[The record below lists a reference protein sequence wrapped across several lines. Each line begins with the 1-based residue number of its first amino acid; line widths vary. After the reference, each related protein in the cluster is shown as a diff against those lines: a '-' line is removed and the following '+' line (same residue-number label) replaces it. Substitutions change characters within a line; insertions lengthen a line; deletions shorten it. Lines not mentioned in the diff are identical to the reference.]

1 MAFVTWGGNYCIAQE
16 TAYKTLSFPDGNSKG
31 VNLYTETWSATI
43 SGFTW
48 EIANFNN
55 NSNAWTFIK
64 AGRQKYASVATI
76 DNTTPFDKAIGKIVV
91 EVKDDVDAGLVNSIC
106 LQVAS
111 DAGFSNVIE
120 TVELKSYKKTDFVF
134 NVSAPQA
141 NLYYRLKFDLKKGST
156 KSKKNGFV
164 QINKVEYYEDA
175 SNKTATSLSFDAPS
189 YTISK
194 DQTLTKLPTLKADEK
209 PLFGKT
215 ITWSSDND
223 KVATVDA
230 NGTVTGV
237 GLGKANIT
245 ATFAGD
251 NEYKT
256 STAKYEI
263 KVKGAPALSFPEKS
277 YNIFA
282 NEVFTAPELTKSPAD
297 VVVTYSSSDEKVAT
311 VDASTGKVSIV
322 GAGTAKITATSQVT
336 DVYEEAQ
343 ASYDLVVTKFT
354 PKLSFPQTSYT
365 IEMGDAFAPKLEGLP
380 EDVTPAYTSSKEE
393 VATVDA
399 ATGEVKIVGVG
410 TTTITVTSPETD
422 IYEGATASYVLNV
435 KAGIYKVEFD
445 FTSNNWGLP
454 TNYKTEEASYTN
466 GAGYTITFGQ
476 SNGGHRIIMGKDSEC
491 YLIFG
496 KQGATLSL
504 PAFPFAVSKIKVFG
518 RDKASSKVTQN
529 IYVGEKAVS
538 TQTTNATENHIY
550 EIAEASQAAGN
561 IYTLKVTNAY
571 NTQITKIVVYAKD
584 ETVAGAINIATE
596 EGFGTFYTD
605 KNYVLPQ
612 GLTAFGYTSI
622 DGNNTLTK
630 SVEYVAGDIVP
641 ANTAVVVKGAKG
653 SYNYYNTEEAA
664 TKTIEK
670 NLLKGVTTDT
680 RIEATSGVKRYILT
694 RADDGILAFYRT
706 NTGNINVK
714 ANRAY
719 LEVPTAMAVASFS
732 LEGTA
737 TGINNVVTTAVK
749 QGIYTISGV
758 RLNATTTKGLP
769 AGIYIVNGKKVIVK

>member
-16 TAYKTLSFPDGNSKG
+16 TAYKTLSFPDDNRNNNNKYSSYEKSWTAKIGDFS
-31 VNLYTETWSATI
+31 
-43 SGFTW
+43 W

-55 NSNAWTFIK
+55 NNWNNWTFIK

-141 NLYYRLKFDLKKGST
+141 NLYYRLKFDLKKGD
-156 KSKKNGFV
+156 KKKNGFLQV
-164 QINKVEYYEDA
+164 NKVEYYEDV

-215 ITWSSDND
+215 ITWSSDNEN
-223 KVATVDA
+223 VATVDA

-237 GLGKANIT
+237 AAGNAKIT
-245 ATFAGD
+245 AKFAGD
-251 NEYKT
+251 DVYET
-256 STAKYEI
+256 STASYEI
-263 KVKGAPALSFPEKS
+263 IVKGAPS
-277 YNIFA
+277 
-282 NEVFTAPELTKSPAD
+282 
-297 VVVTYSSSDEKVAT
+297 
-311 VDASTGKVSIV
+311 
-322 GAGTAKITATSQVT
+322 
-336 DVYEEAQ
+336 
-343 ASYDLVVTKFT
+343 
-354 PKLSFPQTSYT
+354 LSFPQTSYT
-365 IEMGDAFAPKLEGLP
+365 VEMSDVFSTPKLEGLP
-380 EDVTPAYTSSKEE
+380 EGVTPAYTSSNKE

-410 TTTITVTSPETD
+410 TTTITITSPETG
-422 IYEGATASYVLNV
+422 IYEGATASYELNV
-435 KAGIYKVEFD
+435 KAAIYKVEFD
-445 FTSNNWGLP
+445 FTTNNWGLP
-454 TNYKTEEASYTN
+454 TGYNKGEASYTN
-466 GAGYTITFGQ
+466 EAGYTITFGI
-476 SNGGHRIIMGKDSEC
+476 SSSGHKIMGSDSDC
-491 YLIFG
+491 NLIFG
-496 KQGATLSL
+496 KEDATLSL

-518 RDKASSKVTQN
+518 KKGASGKVTQN
-529 IYVGEKAVS
+529 IFVGNEAVS
-538 TQTTNATENHIY
+538 TETTNATEDHIY
-550 EIAEASQAAGN
+550 EIAEAFQAVGN
-561 IYTLKVTNAY
+561 IYTLKVTNA
-571 NTQITKIVVYAKD
+571 NNIQITKIVVYAKD
-584 ETVAGAINIATE
+584 ETIAGAINIATE
-596 EGFGTFYTD
+596 EGYGTFYTD

-622 DGNNTLTK
+622 DGNTLTK

-653 SYNYYNTEEAA
+653 SYNYYNTEETA
-664 TKTIEK
+664 TKTIEN

-680 RIEATSGVKRYILT
+680 KIEAASGVKRYILT

-706 NTGNINVK
+706 NSGTINVK

-737 TGINNVVTTAVK
+737 TGINNVVTTTAK

-758 RLNATTTKGLP
+758 RLNATTTKELP
-769 AGIYIVNGKKVIVK
+769 AGIYIVDGKKVIVK

>member
-1 MAFVTWGGNYCIAQE
+1 M
-16 TAYKTLSFPDGNSKG
+16 SD
-31 VNLYTETWSATI
+31 
-43 SGFTW
+43 
-48 EIANFNN
+48 FNN
-55 NSNAWTFIK
+55 VENHTFVVKNPK
-64 AGRQKYASVATI
+64 AGQYFRLTF
-76 DNTTPFDKAIGKIVV
+76 NLGKTAN
-91 EVKDDVDAGLVNSIC
+91 KLNGLI
-106 LQVAS
+106 
-111 DAGFSNVIE
+111 
-120 TVELKSYKKTDFVF
+120 TV
-134 NVSAPQA
+134 
-141 NLYYRLKFDLKKGST
+141 
-156 KSKKNGFV
+156 
-164 QINKVEYYEDA
+164 NKVEYYEDV

-215 ITWSSDND
+215 ITWSSDNEN
-223 KVATVDA
+223 VATVDA

-237 GLGKANIT
+237 AAGNAKIT
-245 ATFAGD
+245 AKFAGD
-251 NEYKT
+251 DVYET
-256 STAKYEI
+256 STASYEI
-263 KVKGAPALSFPEKS
+263 IVKGAPS
-277 YNIFA
+277 
-282 NEVFTAPELTKSPAD
+282 
-297 VVVTYSSSDEKVAT
+297 
-311 VDASTGKVSIV
+311 
-322 GAGTAKITATSQVT
+322 
-336 DVYEEAQ
+336 
-343 ASYDLVVTKFT
+343 
-354 PKLSFPQTSYT
+354 LSFPQTSYT
-365 IEMGDAFAPKLEGLP
+365 VEMSDAFSTPKLNGLP
-380 EDVTPAYTSSKEE
+380 EGVTPAYTSSNKE

-410 TTTITVTSPETD
+410 TTTITVTSPNTD
-422 IYEGATASYVLNV
+422 IYKEATASYELNV
-435 KAGIYKVEFD
+435 KAAIYKVEFD

-454 TNYKTEEASYTN
+454 TNYKKVEASYTN
-466 GAGYTITFGQ
+466 EAGYTITFGK
-476 SNGGHRIIMGKDSEC
+476 SNGGHKIMGNDPNRN
-491 YLIFG
+491 LIFG
-496 KQGATLSL
+496 KEGATLSL

-518 RDKASSKVTQN
+518 NNGASKYTTQN
-529 IYVGEKAVS
+529 FFVGGEAVS
-538 TQTTNATENHIY
+538 TETTSAITDHIY
-550 EIAEASQAAGN
+550 EIAEAFQAAGN
-561 IYTLKVTNAY
+561 IYTLKVTNDN

-584 ETVAGAINIATE
+584 ETVAGAITIATE

-622 DGNNTLTK
+622 DDNNTLTK

-680 RIEATSGVKRYILT
+680 RFEAISGVKRYILT

-737 TGINNVVTTAVK
+737 TGINNVVTTAAK

-758 RLNATTTKGLP
+758 RLNATTTKELP
-769 AGIYIVNGKKVIVK
+769 AGIYIVDGKKVIVK

>member
-1 MAFVTWGGNYCIAQE
+1 M
-16 TAYKTLSFPDGNSKG
+16 
-31 VNLYTETWSATI
+31 
-43 SGFTW
+43 
-48 EIANFNN
+48 
-55 NSNAWTFIK
+55 
-64 AGRQKYASVATI
+64 
-76 DNTTPFDKAIGKIVV
+76 

-120 TVELKSYKKTDFVF
+120 TVELKSYKMTDFVF

-141 NLYYRLKFDLKKGST
+141 NLYYRLKFDLKKGD
-156 KSKKNGFV
+156 KKKNGFLQV
-164 QINKVEYYEDA
+164 NKVEYYEDV

-215 ITWSSDND
+215 ITWSSDNE

-237 GLGKANIT
+237 AAGNAKIT
-245 ATFAGD
+245 AKFAGD
-251 NEYKT
+251 DVYKT
-256 STAKYEI
+256 STASYEI
-263 KVKGAPALSFPEKS
+263 IVKGAPSLSFPEKS
-277 YNIFA
+277 Y
-282 NEVFTAPELTKSPAD
+282 
-297 VVVTYSSSDEKVAT
+297 T
-311 VDASTGKVSIV
+311 V
-322 GAGTAKITATSQVT
+322 
-336 DVYEEAQ
+336 
-343 ASYDLVVTKFT
+343 
-354 PKLSFPQTSYT
+354 
-365 IEMGDAFAPKLEGLP
+365 EMGDAFSTPKLNGLP
-380 EDVTPAYTSSKEE
+380 EGVTPAYTSSKEE

-410 TTTITVTSPETD
+410 TTTITVTSPETG
-422 IYEGATASYVLNV
+422 INEETTASYVLNV
-435 KAGIYKVEFD
+435 KAPIYKVEFD
-445 FTSNNWGLP
+445 FTTNNWGLP
-454 TNYKTEEASYTN
+454 TTDYNKGEASYTN
-466 GAGYTITFGQ
+466 GAGYTITFGK
-476 SNGGHRIIMGKDSEC
+476 SNDGHKIIKDNDTDY

-496 KQGATLSL
+496 KEGATLSL

-518 RDKASSKVTQN
+518 RERASKYTKQN
-529 IYVGEKAVS
+529 FFVGREAVS
-538 TQTTNATENHIY
+538 TETIGAEKENIY
-550 EIAEASQAAGN
+550 EIAEAFQAAGN
-561 IYTLKVTNAY
+561 IYTLKVTSPNR
-571 NTQITKIVVYAKD
+571 TQITKIVVYAKD

-596 EGFGTFYTD
+596 EGYGTFYTD

-641 ANTAVVVKGAKG
+641 ANTAVVVKGDKG

-664 TKTIEK
+664 TKTIER

-680 RIEATSGVKRYILT
+680 RIEALSGVKRYILT

-732 LEGTA
+732 LEGSA
-737 TGINNVVTTAVK
+737 TGINNVVTTAAK
-749 QGIYTISGV
+749 QGIYTIFGV

-769 AGIYIVNGKKVIVK
+769 AGIYIVDGKKVIVK